1 MLRYL
6 LLLGAIAG
14 VATYFLAFRPDLG
27 QTEENLGAVA
37 SQIAGRPVSVN
48 CQGLV
53 SNAIDV
59 TGNEGSV
66 EFDED
71 GRPADVA
78 ELKRDVC
85 TQLAKFT
92 EMVDDPRLSCL
103 TTEDGCPSD
112 IDKLVV
118 ALHTIG
124 HEAWH
129 LRGVQDE
136 RLAECYALQTDDV
149 VAVRLGASPAVARAM
164 AVYYAHEKYPRLS
177 STYQSPACR
186 DGGKYD
192 LDRGSRVWP

>member
-6 LLLGAIAG
+6 LLLGAVAG
-14 VATYFLAFRPDLG
+14 VAVYFLAFQPDLG
-27 QTEENLGAVA
+27 KTEENLGAIA

-48 CQGLV
+48 CQGVV

-66 EFDED
+66 KFDEN
-71 GRPADVA
+71 GQAADVA

-103 TTEDGCPSD
+103 VEGKGCPND
-112 IDKLVV
+112 IDRLVV
-118 ALHTIG
+118 ALHTLG

-136 RLAECYALQTDDV
+136 RIAECYALQTDEV
-149 VAVRLGASPAVARAM
+149 VAARLGASPAVARAM
-164 AVYYAHEKYPRLS
+164 AVYYTNEKYTRLS
-177 STYQSPACR
+177 SRYQTPACR
-186 DGGKYD
+186 NGGKYD
-192 LDRGSRVWP
+192 LNRGSRVWP